1 MKHLPSSF
9 VPLVEQ
15 KVLEGCFVLPGT
27 HYLTLQAVDFSLSLV
42 IVMRKQMDLN
52 WQQSV
57 EYFLVQLSKA
67 SVIPYSGPNQ
77 PSGSF
82 ETRQLL
88 KPTGT
93 YVAF

>member
-1 MKHLPSSF
+1 MKHLLPSF
-9 VPLVEQ
+9 APLVEQ
-15 KVLEGCFVLPGT
+15 RVLEECFVLPGN
-27 HYLTLQAVDFSLSLV
+27 HCLTLQAVHFLLSLV

-52 WQQSV
+52 LQHSV
-57 EYFLVQLSKA
+57 GYFLVQLSRA
-67 SVIPYSGPNQ
+67 SVVPYSGPNQ

>member
-1 MKHLPSSF
+1 MQHLPSSF

-15 KVLEGCFVLPGT
+15 RVLEGCFVLLGT
-27 HYLTLQAVDFSLSLV
+27 HCLTLQAVHFSLSLV

-52 WQQSV
+52 LQHFV
-57 EYFLVQLSKA
+57 GYFLVQQSKA
-67 SVIPYSGPNQ
+67 SVVPYSGPNQ

>member
-1 MKHLPSSF
+1 MKHLPPSSA
-9 VPLVEQ
+9 PLVEQ
-15 KVLEGCFVLPGT
+15 RVLEGCFVHPST
-27 HYLTLQAVDFSLSLV
+27 HCLTLQAGHFSLSLV

-52 WQQSV
+52 LQNSV
-57 EYFLVQLSKA
+57 GYFLVQLSKA
-67 SVIPYSGPNQ
+67 SIVPYSGPNQ

>member
-1 MKHLPSSF
+1 M
-9 VPLVEQ
+9 PLVEQ
-15 KVLEGCFVLPGT
+15 KVLEGCFVLLGT
-27 HYLTLQAVDFSLSLV
+27 HCLTLQAVHFLLSLV
-42 IVMRKQMDLN
+42 IAMRKQMDLN
-52 WQQSV
+52 LQHSV
-57 EYFLVQLSKA
+57 GYFLAQLSKA
-67 SVIPYSGPNQ
+67 SAVPYSGPNQ

>member
-1 MKHLPSSF
+1 M
-9 VPLVEQ
+9 VEQ
-15 KVLEGCFVLPGT
+15 KVLEECFVLPDT
-27 HYLTLQAVDFSLSLV
+27 HCLTSQAMDFSPSLV
-42 IVMRKQMDLN
+42 IVERKQMDLN
-52 WQQSV
+52 LQHSV
-57 EYFLVQLSKA
+57 GYFLAQLSKA
-67 SVIPYSGPNQ
+67 SAVPYSGPDQ